1 MKLNKKMKT
10 LLVTLFAASLSLAA
24 FSTTGCRESDG
35 NNPPLVQ
42 NDTIPTTIAFEET
55 DFQFGQIP
63 QNIPVKHV
71 FTFTNTG
78 KTDLVLKE
86 VKPSCHC
93 TTPEW
98 TQDPIKPGEKGS
110 ITVEFDAK
118 AMGAFKKAVTV
129 TANTDPQMTI
139 LKFNGEVITP
149 GQ

>member
-10 LLVTLFAASLSLAA
+10 LLVTLFAVSISFAA
-24 FSTTGCRESDG
+24 FSSVGCSESKG

-42 NDTIPTTIAFEET
+42 NDTTPTVITFDET

-63 QNIPVKHV
+63 QNTPVQHV
-71 FTFTNTG
+71 FTFTNSGT
-78 KTDLVLKE
+78 TDLVLKE

-93 TTPEW
+93 TTPKW
-98 TQDPIKPGEKGS
+98 TQEPVKPGEKGS

-118 AMGAFKKAVTV
+118 STGAFKKAVTV
-129 TANTDPQMTI
+129 TANTEPKMTI
-139 LKFNGEVITP
+139 LKFGGEVISP